1 MRTLLRQI
9 SLRLAL
15 FRPKQRLRKFLLSL
29 EEWLLLHLLL
39 LPLLLLQL
47 LEKVLLPPLQL
58 LLLQLQHL
66 EGTRMVIPHHLPK
79 QPIKMQIS
87 TPTGGISLKTRAQR
101 LRMILPSGSEII
113 LITKKWLT
121 DSCLSL

>member
-66 EGTRMVIPHHLPK
+66 PK